1 MTTDRDDAA
10 TRRYR
15 EASAELDERPSAA
28 ARAAILA
35 AAARHVEAKPRAA
48 DAPRVSHRRR
58 WPLAAAAAVLLSSL
72 AVMMAQRTAEE
83 MPTFTAP
90 AGSQDRAP
98 AASVPPAPV
107 PSVAIDQRQDSPPPP
122 PTAAAEPQVSG
133 KNAVGEAPGAGT
145 VAPGVRL
152 KKSAPDG
159 ATDERANVASTVPER
174 RDEPTVAADTAKSR
188 APAQGER
195 ETSSAE
201 ARRALP
207 AAPPQ
212 PSAAVPVP
220 AEAVTGRS
228 ARDAAGAEP
237 APAYRAARKEL
248 APAAAPAVRGAV
260 GEEALRDFER
270 SAQDWLDRIVKLRG
284 EGRHADADAEL
295 KRFRERYPE
304 VQVPSAALPPAAPV
318 TGTR

>member
-145 VAPGVRL
+145 VAPGCAIEEV
-152 KKSAPDG
+152 G
-159 ATDERANVASTVPER
+159 AGR
-174 RDEPTVAADTAKSR
+174 RP
-188 APAQGER
+188 
-195 ETSSAE
+195 
-201 ARRALP
+201 
-207 AAPPQ
+207 
-212 PSAAVPVP
+212 
-220 AEAVTGRS
+220 
-228 ARDAAGAEP
+228 
-237 APAYRAARKEL
+237 
-248 APAAAPAVRGAV
+248 
-260 GEEALRDFER
+260 
-270 SAQDWLDRIVKLRG
+270 
-284 EGRHADADAEL
+284 
-295 KRFRERYPE
+295 
-304 VQVPSAALPPAAPV
+304 
-318 TGTR
+318 